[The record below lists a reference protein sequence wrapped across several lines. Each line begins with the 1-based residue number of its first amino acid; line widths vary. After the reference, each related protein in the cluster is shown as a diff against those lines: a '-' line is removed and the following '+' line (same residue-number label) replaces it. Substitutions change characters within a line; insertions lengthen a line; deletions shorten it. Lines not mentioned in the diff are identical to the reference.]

1 MAFGMQDYE
10 QQVAACKESL
20 FAELF
25 QSRIHNLLEIGLG
38 TGPNLKYYAKQKVSI
53 LYGCFASCRNKPHAK
68 QVQDK
73 ILQVQNKILQVQKA
87 CSCHRIC
94 MPCRINLC

>member
-10 QQVAACKESL
+10 QQVAARKESL

-38 TGPNLKYYAKQKVSI
+38 TGPNLKYYAAQKVSI
-53 LYGCFASCRNKPHAK
+53 LCGSFTSCRKKPM
-68 QVQDK
+68 
-73 ILQVQNKILQVQKA
+73 QNKYRTRFCKYTKLASATETA
-87 CSCHRIC
+87 CLVV
-94 MPCRINLC
+94 LCCVNCTS

>member
-10 QQVAACKESL
+10 QQIAACKESL

-38 TGPNLKYYAKQKVSI
+38 TGPNLKYYAAQAVSI
-53 LYGCFASCRNKPHAK
+53 FYGCFASCN
-68 QVQDK
+68 
-73 ILQVQNKILQVQKA
+73 
-87 CSCHRIC
+87 
-94 MPCRINLC
+94 